1 MSHRKFSAPRHGSL
15 GFLPKKR
22 SRRHR
27 GKVKAFPKDDKS
39 KPVHLTAFLG
49 YKAGMTHV
57 VREVD
62 RPGSKVHKKEVVEA
76 VTILET
82 PPMIVVGIVGY
93 IETPKGLRT
102 FKTVW
107 AEHLGDECKRRF
119 YKNWY
124 RSKKK
129 AFTKASQKWADETGK
144 KEIDKDFNKIK
155 KYCTVVR
162 VLAHTQMKL
171 MNRRQKKAHIMEIQL
186 NGGSI
191 PQKVDWARQHM
202 EKAVPVKQV
211 FDVDEMVD
219 VIGVTKGKGFKGV
232 TSRWHTR
239 KLQRKTHKG
248 LRKVACIGA
257 WHPSRVSFSV
267 ARAGQK
273 GYHHRTEINK
283 KIYRIGTG
291 IHKEGDKLI
300 KNNASTEHDLT
311 EKSITPMG
319 GFPHYGE
326 VNQDFVM
333 LRGCCMGPKKR
344 VITIRKSL
352 LIQTKRKALEKVNL
366 KFIDTSSKFGHG
378 RFQTH
383 EEKKSF
389 MGVLKKDNKQ
399 N

>member
-1 MSHRKFSAPRHGSL
+1 MYVCILLSLDLSKMSHRKFSAPRHGSL

-186 NGGSI
+186 NGVRRRESEGI
-191 PQKVDWARQHM
+191 QYVKV
-202 EKAVPVKQV
+202 
-211 FDVDEMVD
+211 
-219 VIGVTKGKGFKGV
+219 
-232 TSRWHTR
+232 
-239 KLQRKTHKG
+239 
-248 LRKVACIGA
+248 
-257 WHPSRVSFSV
+257 RVNV
-267 ARAGQK
+267 
-273 GYHHRTEINK
+273 
-283 KIYRIGTG
+283 
-291 IHKEGDKLI
+291 
-300 KNNASTEHDLT
+300 
-311 EKSITPMG
+311 
-319 GFPHYGE
+319 
-326 VNQDFVM
+326 
-333 LRGCCMGPKKR
+333 
-344 VITIRKSL
+344 
-352 LIQTKRKALEKVNL
+352 
-366 KFIDTSSKFGHG
+366 
-378 RFQTH
+378 
-383 EEKKSF
+383 
-389 MGVLKKDNKQ
+389 
-399 N
+399 